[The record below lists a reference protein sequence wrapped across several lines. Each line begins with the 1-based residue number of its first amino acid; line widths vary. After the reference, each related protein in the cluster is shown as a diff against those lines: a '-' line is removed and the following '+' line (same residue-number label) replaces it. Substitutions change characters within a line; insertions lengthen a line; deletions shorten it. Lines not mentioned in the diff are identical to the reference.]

1 VVIGELQPSAIS
13 DETSQNVACSI
24 VRRMVLSRTLAL
36 IGLQFLLKY
45 GELDTEELSI
55 SGESCAKNI
64 DFRNLANPFNIFQ
77 F

>member
-1 VVIGELQPSAIS
+1 MEQGSEIGTFLEKIS
-13 DETSQNVACSI
+13 PYLGAHCYNSEARVANRNCK
-24 VRRMVLSRTLAL
+24 
-36 IGLQFLLKY
+36 QFLLKY
-45 GELDTEELSI
+45 GELDTEEFSI